1 VTPSRYLNADDAAAR
16 FGDLAQTY
24 AASLMRADPAADAL
38 IEALHHTSHHGPWW
52 SMVLAALSDG
62 VESVPEAPAELRAFV
77 AALPPEPSP
86 QEWEIIEQGG
96 AAVAR
101 TGDSAGLALQ
111 CAALMID
118 YWSAA
123 FSKPLELTGNLM
135 QHTAHRLAQTGAWWI
150 EAHEP
155 GGLRRDRDGFKTTL
169 HVRLIH
175 ASVRRMARHSGVW
188 DTAAWGL
195 PINQGDLF
203 FQVVGF
209 TWLVLRSLERMGYRI
224 SDAEKAA
231 YYRFWRH
238 VAAVLGIDDELLALV
253 NEADCLRF
261 WELWFLTNPGPDADT
276 AALANASLK
285 ALAAMAGGGALTR
298 RAQFPILCGA
308 TRWLL
313 GEDICDGLKIPR
325 TAWSHVLPLSYR
337 PAVKLSE
344 FVGALMKQD
353 RSRAVARSIHQL
365 ATGNA
370 AVGVMPKGT
379 GVVAEP
385 ARLEALARFKPVS
398 AAPEGTAQIRG
409 G

>member
-1 VTPSRYLNADDAAAR
+1 
-16 FGDLAQTY
+16 
-24 AASLMRADPAADAL
+24 
-38 IEALHHTSHHGPWW
+38 
-52 SMVLAALSDG
+52 
-62 VESVPEAPAELRAFV
+62 
-77 AALPPEPSP
+77 
-86 QEWEIIEQGG
+86 
-96 AAVAR
+96 
-101 TGDSAGLALQ
+101 
-111 CAALMID
+111 MID

-150 EAHEP
+150 EALEP